1 MTKVHTHLSTD
12 IIYGNLLVYCL
23 SNRKYYCHMKI
34 TPTEAIRM
42 AGVSRQKLYNDMDN
56 GKLSFEKQGPR
67 KRLIDISELVRVYPS
82 AKLEREEKTSNDVK
96 DGHDRTQLD
105 EGGIA
110 VELALLPERAESL
123 AIERERER
131 RQFESEID
139 HLRDRLAATDS
150 ERIKLTAIITDQRS
164 QDQKRQDA
172 KAQQRDELSCL
183 QKTVADLTKQN
194 RAILHQLHD
203 RRGLLARLLGS
214 KPAKGQ
220 AHLRSHRG
228 ANRAI
233 DNSRLHP

>member
-1 MTKVHTHLSTD
+1 MYLSTNT
-12 IIYGNLLVYCL
+12 IYGNLFVCCL
-23 SNRKYYCHMKI
+23 SNRNYYYHMKI

-56 GKLSFEKQGPR
+56 GQLSFEKQGPR
-67 KRLIDISELVRVYPS
+67 KRLIDVSELVRVYPN
-82 AKLEREEKTSNDVK
+82 AKLEPEEETSNHVK
-96 DGHDRTQLD
+96 DGYKRTHPD

-110 VELALLPERAESL
+110 VELALLRERAESL

-164 QDQKRQDA
+164 EDQKRRDE
-172 KAQQRDELSCL
+172 KAQQRDDLSCL
-183 QKTVADLTKQN
+183 QKTVADLNKQN

-214 KPAKGQ
+214 KPAKQ
-220 AHLRSHRG
+220 SASQ
-228 ANRAI
+228 RA
-233 DNSRLHP
+233 SAPPKSQGSQPRY